1 MMLNNIHSETL
12 VTHGFQAIHTVQH
25 DSTTFRQACKF
36 LNLDA
41 EAADGPLTVLVIG
54 WASVVSVAQSLLWG
68 AMVKKGLK

>member
-12 VTHGFQAIHTVQH
+12 VISETWFSSYILYNMIQLHFAK
-25 DSTTFRQACKF
+25 RAM
-36 LNLDA
+36 NLDA

-54 WASVVSVAQSLLWG
+54 WASVVSVAQSLLWN